1 MRLGFKTVKVGLHEV
16 DAAALRVSGIQRVVS
31 ASEITRL
38 DKVET

>member
-1 MRLGFKTVKVGLHEV
+1 MRLGFETVKVGLHEV
-16 DAAALRVSGIQRVVS
+16 DAAALRVRGIQRVIR